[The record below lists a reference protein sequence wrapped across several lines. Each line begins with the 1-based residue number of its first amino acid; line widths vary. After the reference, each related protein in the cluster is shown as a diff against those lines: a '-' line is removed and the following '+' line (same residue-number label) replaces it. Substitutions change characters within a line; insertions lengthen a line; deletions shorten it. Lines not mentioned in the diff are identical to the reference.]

1 VEGVSV
7 LVVREI
13 GKERL
18 QVFFVKKDPLPSIP
32 SGDDMI
38 QCSPEMDPRLTG
50 HRELFIK
57 EGCLC
62 QYRITEA

>member
-1 VEGVSV
+1 
-7 LVVREI
+7 
-13 GKERL
+13 
-18 QVFFVKKDPLPSIP
+18 
-32 SGDDMI
+32 MI